1 MISLSISAATPPP
14 RSCSHLEQTRHRS
27 RSPRSRAAI
36 SLLCCR
42 RTSVVPSSPA
52 VAISLLYL
60 LLYAIS
66 LTCRLQPTRL
76 LAASRKPLPHLLP
89 TTHAPPHC
97 FLQLPM
103 PPPLQPTDALN
114 SAFVGG
120 DACQLLLSHPQP
132 LLPNRVAAAAFH
144 SNCAF
149 FLLCSQSQLFII
161 NSSRRNLVPWP
172 LAIPRRSFL
181 AERSPIFS
189 ATTIAL
195 SSATV
200 AASLCNSPPLPAFD
214 RHHRC
219 FLPCNRLLAAPTI
232 SVLPLCYRFPAAPPA
247 TPTIKH
253 CCQPRRQR
261 SPSSVS
267 SGASSPFVLC
277 SSVLLLPCRHLPAM
291 QSSPLL
297 VV

>member
-1 MISLSISAATPPP
+1 MIPLSISVATPPP

-27 RSPRSRAAI
+27 RSPQSRCHLPP
-36 SLLCCR
+36 LLSPHQR
-42 RTSVVPSSPA
+42 RPFFPC
-52 VAISLLYL
+52 I

-76 LAASRKPLPHLLP
+76 LTASRKPLPHLPP

-114 SAFVGG
+114 SAFIGG

-161 NSSRRNLVPWP
+161 NSSRHNLVPWP

-232 SVLPLCYRFPAAPPA
+232 SVLPLCYRFPATPPA

-253 CCQPRRQR
+253 CCQPRPQR
-261 SPSSVS
+261 SLAAISLLCFQRRFP
-267 SGASSPFVLC
+267 PFVLC
-277 SSVLLLPCRHLPAM
+277 SSVLLLPCRYLPAM